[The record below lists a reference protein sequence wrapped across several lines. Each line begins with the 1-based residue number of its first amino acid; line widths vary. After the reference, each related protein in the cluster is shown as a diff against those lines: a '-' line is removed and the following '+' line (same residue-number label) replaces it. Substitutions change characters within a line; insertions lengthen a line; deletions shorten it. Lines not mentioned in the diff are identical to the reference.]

1 MNDNMQSHFQ
11 EVTQRLQKACEK
23 SKRKTSD
30 VTLIAV
36 TKAQSFTS
44 ILESYKLGITNFGE
58 SYVQEA
64 VKKHETVKMNTTLE
78 EFNTITWHFIGGLQT
93 NKIKYLSNKF
103 LFIHSICNQRQIAE
117 LDKKTENTVSLFFEL
132 NVGNENSKTGATF
145 SEILAVCENAMLINQ
160 KRRAL
165 GKGEFKLMG
174 LMCIPPYSD
183 NKEASR
189 KYFVEL
195 RKGLEKLNMTLGTN
209 MTGLSM
215 GMSNDFDIAIEE
227 GATHVRIGTALYG
240 ERG

>member
-1 MNDNMQSHFQ
+1 MNDSIQSRFQ

-30 VTLIAV
+30 ITLIAV
-36 TKAQSFTS
+36 TKSQPFTS

-64 VKKHETVKMNTTLE
+64 VKKHEAIKMNTTLD
-78 EFNTITWHFIGGLQT
+78 EFNNITWHFIGGLQT
-93 NKIKYLSNKF
+93 NKIKYLDNKF
-103 LFIHSICNQRQIAE
+103 LFIHSICNQRQLAE
-117 LDKKTENTVSLFFEL
+117 LDKKTQYALSIFFEL
-132 NVGNENSKTGATF
+132 NVGDENSKTGATF
-145 SEILAVCENAMLINQ
+145 SEILAVCENTLLINQ
-160 KRRAL
+160 KRKAL

-183 NKEASR
+183 DKQASR
-189 KYFVEL
+189 KYFISL
-195 RKGLEKLNMTLGTN
+195 REDLEKLNTALGTK